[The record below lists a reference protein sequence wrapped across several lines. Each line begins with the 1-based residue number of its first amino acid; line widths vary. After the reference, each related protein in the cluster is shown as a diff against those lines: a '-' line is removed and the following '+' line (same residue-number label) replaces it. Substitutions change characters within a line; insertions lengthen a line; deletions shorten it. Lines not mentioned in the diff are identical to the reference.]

1 MMIHF
6 DILRIQIGV
15 MNGTEFRCDMYSV
28 ICFWLSNL
36 INNIFSREGGGI
48 IGRHSRNVE
57 KCL

>member
-36 INNIFSREGGGI
+36 INNISA
-48 IGRHSRNVE
+48 E
-57 KCL
+57 KEEE